1 MKTRFLVLALLMAF
15 SVGAMAQEKKAKPT
29 PEQRIEK
36 RVERVQ
42 KDLMLDDAT
51 AAKFA
56 PIYKE
61 YLMEMSKCRPE
72 VVRGKDLS
80 DEQIKK
86 NLKAR
91 MEAKEKAVDVE
102 KKYFGK
108 LEKVLN
114 AKQLQK
120 VFSKQDAAPKGNK
133 KQFAKR
139 GKRDGKGFVN
149 AKGRKG
155 AKMNACELGG
165 CKHMDKM
172 AGCKK
177 TECRNE
183 CKQAECAKA
192 DCKQADCK
200 KECKKA
206 DCKKADCKKDGCKK
220 DCKKK

>member
-1 MKTRFLVLALLMAF
+1 MAF

-72 VVRGKDLS
+72 VVRGKNLS

-120 VFSKQDAAPKGNK
+120 VFSKQDAAPKAGK

-149 AKGRKG
+149 AKCRKG

-183 CKQAECAKA
+183 CKKAECAKA